1 MSSPASAA
9 RNVAFIGHSGT
20 GKTTIVDHLAH
31 HMGVGSRLGSV
42 DNGTSISDFETE
54 ELERKH
60 SFRATVIHASHAGR
74 ELNLVDCPGYPD
86 FVGEVISA
94 LSAVEVAAVVVSAA
108 SRVTFSTRTLWKLAG
123 EAGVGRLMI
132 VTRNDAENTD
142 FETLLAEIQEV
153 FGDKCVPV
161 SFPDGNGHDFK
172 AVIDAL
178 DPAAAPEAF
187 RPRAQAYYATLVER
201 VAESDEAL
209 MTAFLDQGELPRE
222 TVLASLPK
230 AIASGAVVPLLT
242 VGAREDRGIEG
253 LMRFLELHLPSP
265 LDFPPRTATKDG
277 QAVAIA
283 PREDGPAILQVWKVV
298 TDMHVGRITYLR
310 VRSGV
315 LRGDAQIYPKGAHKP
330 VKLHGI
336 NVARGREGL
345 KHVDAAP
352 PGSLIAITKIE
363 DFVLGTTVGTEAELP
378 QVTPPRFPHP
388 WTALSVRPKSA
399 QDETKLAEGMRR
411 LVVEDPCFHVRREE
425 TTHEMLLE
433 GLGDLHLQIMIDR
446 LRHRAKVEVET
457 HLPRI
462 PYKETVQ
469 GKAEGHYRH
478 KKQSGGR
485 GQFGEV
491 FLRVM
496 AKPRGSGFEFIDSV
510 VGGSIPRNLIPA
522 VDKGIREGLARGP
535 IAGCEVIDVAVELY
549 DGKYHDVDSDEAS
562 FKLAGRRAFF
572 EGFLKARPAL
582 LEPIYEL
589 EIRVP
594 SRFLGDIT
602 SDVNTKRG
610 RIQGMDTDGDIQI
623 IKAHL
628 PLSEVQTYSTQL
640 RSITAGEGSYAMSFV
655 GYETAPPQVQE
666 KVSSAYKHPEEAE

>member
-31 HMGVGSRLGSV
+31 HMGVGTRLGSV

-54 ELERKH
+54 EIERKH
-60 SFRATVIHASHAGR
+60 SFRASVIHASHAGF
-74 ELNLVDCPGYPD
+74 EVNLVDCPGYPD
-86 FVGEVISA
+86 FIGEVISA
-94 LSAVEVAAVVVSAA
+94 LAAVEIAAVVISAA
-108 SRVTFSTRTLWKLAG
+108 SRVTFSTRTLWQRAD
-123 EAGVGRLMI
+123 EAGVGRLI
-132 VTRNDAENTD
+132 VVTRNDAENTD
-142 FETLLAEIQEV
+142 FPALLAEIQQA
-153 FGDKCVPV
+153 FGDKCVAV
-161 SFPDGNGHDFK
+161 SFPDGNGHDFR

-178 DPAAAPEAF
+178 DPAEAPEPF
-187 RPRAQAYYATLVER
+187 RARAQAYYTTLVER

-209 MTAFLDQGELPRE
+209 MTTYLDQGELPRE
-222 TVLASLPK
+222 AVLAQLPK
-230 AIASGAVVPLLT
+230 AIAAGVVVPILV
-242 VGAREDRGIEG
+242 VGAREDRGIDG
-253 LMRFLELHLPSP
+253 LMRFLERHLPSP
-265 LDFPPRTATKDG
+265 LDFPPRRALKEG
-277 QAVAIA
+277 QAIEII
-283 PREDGPAILQVWKVV
+283 PREEGPALLQVWKVV

-310 VRSGV
+310 VHSGV
-315 LRGDAQIYPKGAHKP
+315 LRGDAQIYPKGASKP

-352 PGSLIAITKIE
+352 PGSLVAITKIE
-363 DFVLGTTVGTEAELP
+363 DFLLGTTVGTEPDAP
-378 QVTPPRFPHP
+378 QFPSPRFPHP
-388 WTALSVRPKSA
+388 WTALAVRPKSA
-399 QDETKLAEGMRR
+399 QDETKLAEGLRR
-411 LVVEDPCFHVRREE
+411 LGVEDPCFHVRREE

-446 LRHRAKVEVET
+446 LKHRAKVEVET

-491 FLRVM
+491 FVRV
-496 AKPRGSGFEFIDSV
+496 APKPRGSGFEFIDSV
-510 VGGSIPRNLIPA
+510 VGGAIPRNLIPA
-522 VDKGIREGLARGP
+522 VEKGIREGLSRGP
-535 IAGCEVIDVAVELY
+535 IAGCEVVDVAVEAY

-562 FKLAGRRAFF
+562 FKLAGRKAFF
-572 EGFLKARPAL
+572 EGFLKARPVL

-594 SRFLGDIT
+594 SRFLGDIS
-602 SDVNTKRG
+602 SDINTRRG
-610 RIQGMDTDGDIQI
+610 RIQGMDTEGDLQI
-623 IKAHL
+623 IKAHV

-640 RSITAGEGSYAMSFV
+640 RSITAGEGSYSMAFV
-655 GYETAPPQVQE
+655 GYESAPPQVQE